1 MVIGTHYVLFALY
14 ATVFIFLVKFN
25 LLSDHLGSS
34 CSFAYHMLS
43 WYKYL
48 IVNLVFSH
56 LGGNFFP
63 VVPFHDHCPLSP
75 LYKKNLI

>member
-1 MVIGTHYVLFALY
+1 MH
-14 ATVFIFLVKFN
+14 VFIFLVKFN

-48 IVNLVFSH
+48 IVNLVFSN

-63 VVPFHDHCPLSP
+63 VVPFHDHCPLLP
-75 LYKKNLI
+75 LYKKESDIELYTCCSIFHQ